1 MYMMLVPRRNG
12 FGFFDDF
19 FEDEFFKGRTRDLMR
34 TDIRE
39 KDDKYIVDI
48 DLPGFEKENI
58 NLTLNNG
65 YLEISAKSEKENKD
79 ETDGK
84 IVRQERFY
92 GACSRK
98 FYVGEDVIEEDIQA
112 EFKNGLLKIEIPK
125 KEETIENKNIKQIE
139 IK

>member
-12 FGFFDDF
+12 FGFFEDF

-58 NLTLNNG
+58 NTLDVKG
-65 YLEISAKSEKENKD
+65 EVHLVAMQGVFGVH
-79 ETDGK
+79 GK
-84 IVRQERFY
+84 FTKYQP
-92 GACSRK
+92 
-98 FYVGEDVIEEDIQA
+98 
-112 EFKNGLLKIEIPK
+112 NGL
-125 KEETIENKNIKQIE
+125 
-139 IK
+139 

>member
-12 FGFFDDF
+12 FGLFDDF
-19 FEDEFFKGRTRDLMR
+19 FEDEFFKERTRDLMR

-48 DLPGFEKENI
+48 DLPGFEKDNI

-65 YLEISAKSEKENKD
+65 YLEVSAKSEKENKD
-79 ETDGK
+79 ETEGK

-98 FYVGEDVIEEDIQA
+98 FYVGEDVVEENIQA
-112 EFKNGLLKIEIPK
+112 EFKNGILKIEVPK
-125 KEETIENKNIKQIE
+125 KEKTIENKNIKHIE

>member
-48 DLPGFEKENI
+48 DLPGFE
-58 NLTLNNG
+58 
-65 YLEISAKSEKENKD
+65 
-79 ETDGK
+79 
-84 IVRQERFY
+84 
-92 GACSRK
+92 
-98 FYVGEDVIEEDIQA
+98 
-112 EFKNGLLKIEIPK
+112 
-125 KEETIENKNIKQIE
+125 
-139 IK
+139 